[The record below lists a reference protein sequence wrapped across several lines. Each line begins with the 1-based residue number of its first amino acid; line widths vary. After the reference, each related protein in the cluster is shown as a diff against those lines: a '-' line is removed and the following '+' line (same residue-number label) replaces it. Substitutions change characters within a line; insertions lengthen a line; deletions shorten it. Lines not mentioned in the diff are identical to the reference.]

1 MSELASDRRMAAV
14 LDQIRQDPSLVDRLP
29 TMEGTIVRAA
39 LEGETVYEIAQ
50 THAIT
55 ESAIWEVL
63 ARVAHVATGQD
74 VQSVESG
81 GLGSDPSP
89 GEESANRLK

>member
-1 MSELASDRRMAAV
+1 MSELASDGRMAAV

-50 THAIT
+50 THAVT
-55 ESAIWEVL
+55 EGAIWEVL
-63 ARVAHVATGQD
+63 TRVAHVAIGHD
-74 VQSVESG
+74 VQSIESG

-89 GEESANRLK
+89 GEESANRLE